1 MAVSWPA
8 LLPVSP
14 WFGTL
19 HPQQH
24 DKWRETCECICQD
37 EFGSVSAATLN
48 RFGYRADDDITDDDI
63 YLHSLGKVLNCPIQK
78 SSPPKHQTGN
88 PKIRFTFR
96 TSASSPV
103 FLVKS
108 SLIFTQGLPLTEASL
123 MTIFIALLF
132 SFLPLEAL

>member
-63 YLHSLGKVLNCPIQK
+63 YLHSLGKVLNSITNREYNSATLFVQFMFTYVQSKNPALPNIKQVIQK
-78 SSPPKHQTGN
+78 FASP
-88 PKIRFTFR
+88 F
-96 TSASSPV
+96 V
-103 FLVKS
+103 
-108 SLIFTQGLPLTEASL
+108 LPLRLQCSW
-123 MTIFIALLF
+123 
-132 SFLPLEAL
+132 SSRR